1 MNFLKELLP
10 TGTLVFIVFC
20 VLPCTNYKQQV
31 RSFDILRF
39 KQQLYVHVLIEN
51 NRYIKSFHK
60 KRLFSDKV
68 VGTTCIRLVAEAY
81 LRTC

>member
-10 TGTLVFIVFC
+10 TGNLVFIVFC
-20 VLPCTNYKQQV
+20 VLPCTEQQV

-68 VGTTCIRLVAEAY
+68 FGTTCIRLVAEAY
-81 LRTC
+81 LITC